1 MNSKIIVKL
10 SSATKEAEL
19 KRLQMIGIV
28 TSVLLLGACAAKQLP
43 PPQWTYEKDAIRMH
57 IAADSKL
64 NLDEGEAHTLLLCT
78 YQLSDPN
85 TFNQLAN
92 DQDGLYTLLEC
103 SLFGNGAA
111 AAKRMIVQPGQD
123 INMMLDRAE
132 GARYVAIVAGYYIL
146 EKERMVKM
154 VEIPEYVE
162 KKGFIKRSKT
172 RKPAT
177 LDIKLILGPQQI
189 TSVSTSTPEGN

>member
-1 MNSKIIVKL
+1 VKQLLAIVL
-10 SSATKEAEL
+10 A
-19 KRLQMIGIV
+19 G
-28 TSVLLLGACAAKQLP
+28 SVLLLAACAAKQLP
-43 PPQWTYEKDAIRMH
+43 PPQWTYEKEAIRMH
-57 IAADSKL
+57 IKADSKL
-64 NLDEGEAHTLLLCT
+64 NLDEGQAHTLLLCA

-92 DQDGLYTLLEC
+92 DQDGLYQLLEC

-111 AAKRMIVQPGQD
+111 AAKRMIIQPGQD
-123 INMMLDRAE
+123 TKLALDRAE

-162 KKGFIKRSKT
+162 KKGFIKTSKT
-172 RKPAT
+172 RKPAP
-177 LDIKLILGPQQI
+177 LDIDLILGPQQI
-189 TSVSTSTPEGN
+189 TTMSASTPEGK

>member
-1 MNSKIIVKL
+1 MKQLLAIVL
-10 SSATKEAEL
+10 AGS
-19 KRLQMIGIV
+19 M
-28 TSVLLLGACAAKQLP
+28 LLMAACAAKQLP
-43 PPQWTYEKDAIRMH
+43 PPQWTYEKEAIRMH
-57 IAADSKL
+57 IKADGKL
-64 NLDEGEAHTLLLCT
+64 NLDEGEAHTLLLCA

-92 DQDGLYTLLEC
+92 DQDGLYQLLEC

-111 AAKRMIVQPGQD
+111 AAKRMIIQPGQD
-123 INMMLDRAE
+123 IKLALDRAD

-162 KKGFIKRSKT
+162 KKGFIKKSKT
-172 RKPAT
+172 RKPAS
-177 LDIKLILGPQQI
+177 LDIDLILGPQQI
-189 TSVSTSTPEGN
+189 TTISTSTPEGK